1 MAGKDTKAALLLALA
16 PKEGDTPVKSGESEG
31 EGDTDAEDLTN
42 AIKDRDGAALKAVIR
57 RIAMS
62 CMSEEEPEGDE

>member
-16 PKEGDTPVKSGESEG
+16 PKEGSSPVKPGDSEAG
-31 EGDTDAEDLTN
+31 GDTDSEDLSA
-42 AIKDRDGAALKAVIR
+42 AIRDKDGAALKAVIR

-62 CMSEEEPEGDE
+62 CMSEEDAEGEA

>member
-16 PKEGDTPVKSGESEG
+16 PKGKPEGDEG
-31 EGDTDAEDLTN
+31 ETESKGDDDAKDLE
-42 AIKDRDGAALKAVIR
+42 AAMAEGDGAALKAVIR

-62 CMSEEEPEGDE
+62 CMSEEDAEGEY